1 MGHGKTEAALPR
13 FRKNVVEGGRLEA
26 LELVGV
32 EIERDT
38 LGLFKG
44 EAAERG
50 FAEPPATLDHLV
62 VPQVFDAQSSFW
74 LQRKSAAQVRISTI
88 IAESVHFRVDL
99 NERSPHLVGS

>member
-1 MGHGKTEAALPR
+1 MSHFYLI
-13 FRKNVVEGGRLEA
+13 VDVDIYW
-26 LELVGV
+26 LVQ
-32 EIERDT
+32 DT
-38 LGLFKG
+38 KSK
-44 EAAERG
+44 G

-62 VPQVFDAQSSFW
+62 VPQVVDVQSSFW